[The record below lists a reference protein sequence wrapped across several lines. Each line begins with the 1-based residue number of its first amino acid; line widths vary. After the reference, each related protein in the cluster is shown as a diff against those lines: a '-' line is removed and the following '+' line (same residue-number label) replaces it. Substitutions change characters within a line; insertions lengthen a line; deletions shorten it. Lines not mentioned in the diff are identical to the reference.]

1 MLQYRRYGCHHHF
14 VVLQYLL
21 RHELR
26 CREMPVVNDLLQ
38 DGSDWRVCL
47 PRIHFGF
54 ITCRYIFKIHPNII
68 ISPSYIGVIILRGFF
83 FFKNCFMYYSAI
95 TLDDILNGVTSS
107 QYLSK
112 GINTKNQPH
121 LVSNLYIVLVDFDHC
136 WNNGRER
143 DWKQCVKS

>member
-1 MLQYRRYGCHHHF
+1 MDPTGEF
-14 VVLQYLL
+14 VYPESTLVLLHVGIYLKSTPTL
-21 RHELR
+21 SLV
-26 CREMPVVNDLLQ
+26 PVTLGL
-38 DGSDWRVCL
+38 SFYEVC
-47 PRIHFGF
+47 
-54 ITCRYIFKIHPNII
+54 
-68 ISPSYIGVIILRGFF
+68 

-136 WNNGRER
+136 
-143 DWKQCVKS
+143 